1 MSTTYDLGQAYS
13 FDLYASAVLGAGYT
27 NAVVSAILS
36 PAMASRD
43 IDIQAEHVAVY
54 NDLPSGTPN
63 DPTQYNYIRFITSAG
78 NPVTLG
84 IPWIKDSTVTLAAAQ
99 TITATIANVGPSD
112 MARINNA
119 LIANGYTAFQ
129 LNISPAPT

>member
-1 MSTTYDLGQAYS
+1 MSTFDIGQAYS

-27 NAVVSAILS
+27 NATVDAILS
-36 PAMASRD
+36 PSMASRD
-43 IDIQAEHVAVY
+43 IDIQAVHVSVY
-54 NDLPSGTPN
+54 ADLPSGTPN
-63 DPTQYNYIRFITSAG
+63 DPTQYNYVRFITSAG
-78 NPVTLG
+78 NPITLG
-84 IPWIKDSTVTLAAAQ
+84 IPWIKASTIALAAAQ
-99 TITATIANVGPSD
+99 TITATIANVGPAD